1 MKVASL
7 ADVVTGSRK
16 PGFKCPRCSRRKPFL
31 EHVRAVHAKNY
42 RVYGVWKMW
51 QTFQREGIDI
61 GREQTARL
69 MLLAEHGITSSTR
82 TVGDSYDNAL
92 ATARQPR
99 LNQSSGSAAR
109 LKKR

>member
-7 ADVVTGSRK
+7 PDVATGSRK

-61 GREQTARL
+61 GREKTTHL
-69 MLLAEHGITSSTR
+69 MRLAEHGIAASTG

-92 ATARQPR
+92 ATVRQPK
-99 LNQSSGSAAR
+99 LNQSFGRAAR
-109 LKKR
+109 LEKR

>member
-31 EHVRAVHAKNY
+31 EHVRSAHANNY
-42 RVYGVWKMW
+42 RVYGVRRMCHAL
-51 QTFQREGIDI
+51 QREGIDI

-69 MLLAEHGITSSTR
+69 MRLAEHGSLLLP
-82 TVGDSYDNAL
+82 GPLASYDNTL
-92 ATARQPR
+92 ATARQR
-99 LNQSSGSAAR
+99 KLNQSFGRAAR